1 MQNHM
6 AATYL
11 ELARPRINSSPD
23 PKVFLNEIEAAIANA
38 SEYVQPTP
46 ELLQA
51 FHGLRAAARRYA
63 GLDDLDYGGDRN
75 TLRAEG
81 ARLEDAFDAAI
92 AAIRTSRP
100 AQL

>member
-1 MQNHM
+1 MQNQM

-23 PKVFLNEIEAAIANA
+23 PREFLNEIEAAIANA
-38 SEYVQPTP
+38 SEYVRPTP

-51 FHGLRAAARRYA
+51 LHNLRAAARRYA
-63 GLDDLDYGGDRN
+63 GLDDVDYGGDRN

-81 ARLEDAFDAAI
+81 DRLEEAFDAAI
-92 AAIRTSRP
+92 AVIRSCP
-100 AQL
+100 SVP